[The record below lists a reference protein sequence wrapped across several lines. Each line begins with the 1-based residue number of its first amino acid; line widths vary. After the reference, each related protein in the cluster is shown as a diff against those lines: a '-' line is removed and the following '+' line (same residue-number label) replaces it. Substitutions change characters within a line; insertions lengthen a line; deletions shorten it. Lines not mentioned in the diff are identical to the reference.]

1 MSVCAVSKKVRDS
14 DPYIYMSGTDEEKE
28 IERKIQRNQ
37 DRERQ
42 LKETVFD
49 I

>member
-1 MSVCAVSKKVRDS
+1 
-14 DPYIYMSGTDEEKE
+14 MSGTDEEKE